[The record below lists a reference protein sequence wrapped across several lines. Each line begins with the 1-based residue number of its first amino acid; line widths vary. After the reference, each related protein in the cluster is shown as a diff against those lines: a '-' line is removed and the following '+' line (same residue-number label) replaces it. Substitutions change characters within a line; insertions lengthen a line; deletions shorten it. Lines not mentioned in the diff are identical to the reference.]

1 MPITDDPVI
10 ADEAH
15 GARWMT
21 GERTGETVDEAQ
33 EWLSTLAQGE
43 RWHDHHTGSIRSVPQ
58 TMSVGLAAV
67 PESVKE
73 ARDFALCVLGS
84 WGLSGMYDEVRL
96 VVSELVTN
104 ALRYSAGYAGGSTPI
119 RLSLLR
125 TGGRLTCAV
134 VDPCDKIP
142 VHREPDSV
150 SQSGRGL
157 HLVEAFSDSW
167 SWAPL
172 TSHGKVVWA
181 CFLCPDR

>member
-1 MPITDDPVI
+1 MT
-10 ADEAH
+10 AH

-21 GERTGETVDEAQ
+21 GERTGETVDDAQ
-33 EWLSTLAQGE
+33 DWLSTIAHGE
-43 RWHDHHTGSIRSVPQ
+43 RWHDQRPGSVHSAPQ
-58 TMSVGLAAV
+58 TVSVGLAAV

-73 ARDFALCVLGS
+73 ARDFALGVLGS
-84 WGLSGMYDEVRL
+84 WGLSGIDDEVRL

-104 ALRYSAGYAGGSTPI
+104 ALRYSAGSACGSAPI

-134 VDPCDKIP
+134 ADPCDKIP
-142 VHREPDSV
+142 VHREPDSA
-150 SQSGRGL
+150 SQNGRGL

-167 SWAPL
+167 NWAPL
-172 TSHGKVVWA
+172 SSRGKVVWA